1 MALRWPWERFFAGR
15 IPTPVAHWGR
25 EFHLP
30 IKPADLVGSLIEIN
44 NSCESIIDSD
54 SGFDHPK
61 LATLGLLI
69 VSQVHHLGRERHQD
83 LISLYDKFDPDADA
97 NPSFVRNRA
106 EIDFSEREL
115 MSRRLFS
122 EICDSIQCAN
132 YRRLKPIEIQQAL
145 REASHWGV
153 RLRILFS
160 SFRRLEVY
168 GRGDIVAK
176 RLKRQVRNFFR
187 LSEVDV
193 PIYQRLVILFRPKGM
208 QRFPE
213 LLDPD
218 CIHIRMFKNVPKD
231 DVDMMLPGSQVRI
244 SWADTGKIGIPTI
257 WGVVVLVSKLAKS
270 FWLLAVLGAFKIL
283 SSVGFLVAI
292 VVASLFYAV
301 KSSLSYSTTK
311 RRYQLD
317 VARNLYYQNLA
328 NNLGALL
335 RLIDEAEQQ
344 EACEAILAY
353 YVLSTSIEPYMSLED
368 VDSKAEALLKRIVGI
383 EIDFDVED
391 ALRNLAAMKIVSL
404 NERGWTAIETGQAI
418 EKMRE
423 SK

>member
-1 MALRWPWERFFAGR
+1 
-15 IPTPVAHWGR
+15 
-25 EFHLP
+25 
-30 IKPADLVGSLIEIN
+30 
-44 NSCESIIDSD
+44 
-54 SGFDHPK
+54 
-61 LATLGLLI
+61 
-69 VSQVHHLGRERHQD
+69 
-83 LISLYDKFDPDADA
+83 
-97 NPSFVRNRA
+97 
-106 EIDFSEREL
+106 
-115 MSRRLFS
+115 
-122 EICDSIQCAN
+122 
-132 YRRLKPIEIQQAL
+132 
-145 REASHWGV
+145 
-153 RLRILFS
+153 
-160 SFRRLEVY
+160 
-168 GRGDIVAK
+168 
-176 RLKRQVRNFFR
+176 
-187 LSEVDV
+187 
-193 PIYQRLVILFRPKGM
+193 
-208 QRFPE
+208 
-213 LLDPD
+213 
-218 CIHIRMFKNVPKD
+218 MFKNVPKD